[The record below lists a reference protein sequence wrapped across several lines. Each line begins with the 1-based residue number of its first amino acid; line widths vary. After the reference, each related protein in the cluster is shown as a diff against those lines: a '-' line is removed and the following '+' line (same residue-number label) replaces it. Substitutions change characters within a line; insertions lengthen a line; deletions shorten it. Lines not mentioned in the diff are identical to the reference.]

1 MQSISHYRA
10 RKGAIFSLD
19 QQPQQQME
27 RFLTTGQV
35 ATLACVSESYLEKGR
50 IYGYGPPFIR
60 LRPGS
65 KSGAVRYRLSA
76 VMRWLEERQC
86 NPEEARHG

>member
-1 MQSISHYRA
+1 MTTITQYRA
-10 RKGAIFSLD
+10 REGAITSPKPYL
-19 QQPQQQME
+19 QQPME

-35 ATLACVSESYLEKGR
+35 ATLTGMSESYLEKGR
-50 IYGYGPPFIR
+50 VYGYGPPFIR

-65 KSGAVRYRLSA
+65 KSGAIRYRLSA
-76 VMRWLEERQC
+76 VMRWLEGRQC

>member
-1 MQSISHYRA
+1 MQSISQHRA
-10 RKGAIFSLD
+10 RKGAIFSSD

-35 ATLACVSESYLEKGR
+35 ATLTGVSGSYLEKGR
-50 IYGYGPPFIR
+50 ICGYGPPFIR

-65 KSGAVRYRLSA
+65 KSGAIRYRLSA
-76 VMRWLEERQC
+76 VIHWLEERQC
-86 NPEEARHG
+86 DPEAGHV

>member
-1 MQSISHYRA
+1 M
-10 RKGAIFSLD
+10 
-19 QQPQQQME
+19 QQPME
-27 RFLTTGQV
+27 RLLTTGQV
-35 ATLACVSESYLEKGR
+35 ATFTGMSESYFEKGR
-50 IYGYGPPFIR
+50 VYGYGPPFIR

-86 NPEEARHG
+86 NPEEVRHG

>member
-1 MQSISHYRA
+1 MQSISQHRA
-10 RKGAIFSLD
+10 RKGAIFSSD

-35 ATLACVSESYLEKGR
+35 ATLTGVSESYLEKGR
-50 IYGYGPPFIR
+50 IYGCGPPFIR

-65 KSGAVRYRLSA
+65 KSGAIRYRLSA
-76 VMRWLEERQC
+76 VMQWLEERQC
-86 NPEEARHG
+86 DPEAGHV

>member
-1 MQSISHYRA
+1 MQTITQDRA
-10 RKGAIFSLD
+10 REGAITSPKHL
-19 QQPQQQME
+19 QQPME

-35 ATLACVSESYLEKGR
+35 ATLTGMSESYLEKGR

-65 KSGAVRYRLSA
+65 KSGAIRYRLSA

>member
-1 MQSISHYRA
+1 MQSISQHRA
-10 RKGAIFSLD
+10 RKGAIFSSD
-19 QQPQQQME
+19 QQPQQEME

-35 ATLACVSESYLEKGR
+35 ATLTGVSESYLEKGR

-65 KSGAVRYRLSA
+65 KSGAIRYRLRA
-76 VMRWLEERQC
+76 VMHWLEERQC
-86 NPEEARHG
+86 DPEAGHV